1 MCARLGLVPDVQLH
15 EHLTARLEAF
25 ARDQVVERADR
36 TCDLFLALVR
46 REGALVHD
54 ERGLAV
60 GGRALAGPLGREL
73 LNLAADSAGLMAV
86 LFVQEKA
93 VAASASFAGDVAGL
107 ALPRDLATVCVMRG
121 ETFGGTADI
130 HDRKFLLNAK
140 PIQVGG
146 DAVGV
151 IACGVP
157 ASEGNAALLGLSSI
171 EAEIIALAD
180 QIQSERQRAVSD
192 FLKIIRSI
200 AKRIHLL
207 ALNASI
213 LSAQAGEH
221 GRGFAVVA
229 REIGDLA
236 ERTRQST
243 QELETEFL
251 GQQSKVEVERRQ
263 GGRRSA

>member
-1 MCARLGLVPDVQLH
+1 MG
-15 EHLTARLEAF
+15 
-25 ARDQVVERADR
+25 
-36 TCDLFLALVR
+36 
-46 REGALVHD
+46 
-54 ERGLAV
+54 
-60 GGRALAGPLGREL
+60 
-73 LNLAADSAGLMAV
+73 
-86 LFVQEKA
+86 EKA
-93 VAASASFAGDVAGL
+93 LAASASFANDSASLV
-107 ALPRDLATVCVMRG
+107 LPRDIATVCLMRG
-121 ETFGGTADI
+121 ETFGGTADLG
-130 HDRKFLLNAK
+130 DRRFLLNAR
-140 PIQVGG
+140 PIMVNGE
-146 DAVGV
+146 AVGAIV
-151 IACGVP
+151 CGVP
-157 ASEGNAALLGLSSI
+157 SNEGNAALQGLSSI

-213 LSAQAGEH
+213 LSAQAGEA

-251 GQQSKVEVERRQ
+251 GQQAKVDIERRQ

>member
-1 MCARLGLVPDVQLH
+1 VPDVQLH

-25 ARDQVVERADR
+25 ARDQVIERADR
-36 TCDLFLALVR
+36 ACELFLALCR
-46 REGALVHD
+46 REGSLSSD
-54 ERGLAV
+54 DRGIAA
-60 GGRALAGPLGREL
+60 GGRPLSGPIGREL
-73 LNLAADSAGLMAV
+73 LTLVAESAGMVTV
-86 LFVQEKA
+86 LYAGERA
-93 VAASASFAGDVAGL
+93 IAASASLGVDL
-107 ALPRDLATVCVMRG
+107 ASAPLPRELQTVCVMRG
-121 ETFGGTADI
+121 ETFGGAVDLG
-130 HDRKFLLNAK
+130 DRRFLAGAK
-140 PIQVGG
+140 PVLAGG

-151 IACGVP
+151 IFAGVP
-157 ASEGNAALLGLSSI
+157 AAEGNAALLGLSSI
-171 EAEIIALAD
+171 EAEIITLAD

-243 QELETEFL
+243 QELESEFL
-251 GQQSKVEVERRQ
+251 GQQKKVEVERRQ
-263 GGRRSA
+263 GGRRAS

>member
-1 MCARLGLVPDVQLH
+1 MPDVQLH

-36 TCDLFLALVR
+36 TCELFLALVR
-46 REGALVHD
+46 REGSLVHD

-60 GGRALAGPLGREL
+60 GGRALSGPLGREL

-86 LFVQEKA
+86 LFSGEKA
-93 VAASASFAGDVAGL
+93 LAASASFAVDSTNLV
-107 ALPRDLATVCVMRG
+107 LPRDVATVCLMRG
-121 ETFGGTADI
+121 ETFGGTAELGE
-130 HDRKFLLNAK
+130 RRFLLNAK
-140 PIQVGG
+140 PIIVSGESIG
-146 DAVGV
+146 AIV
-151 IACGVP
+151 CGVP
-157 ASEGNAALLGLSSI
+157 SNEGNAALQGLSSI

-213 LSAQAGEH
+213 LSAQAGEA

-251 GQQSKVEVERRQ
+251 GQQAKVDIERRQ
-263 GGRRSA
+263 GGRR

>member
-1 MCARLGLVPDVQLH
+1 VPDIQLH

-36 TCDLFLALVR
+36 TCDLFLALIR

-54 ERGLAV
+54 ERGLSV
-60 GGRALAGPLGREL
+60 GGRSLSGPIGREL
-73 LNLAADSAGLMAV
+73 LNLAADSAGLIAV
-86 LFVQEKA
+86 LFVGDRA
-93 VAASASFAGDVAGL
+93 VAASASLTGDPSALV
-107 ALPRDLATVCVMRG
+107 LPRELATVCLMRG
-121 ETFGGTADI
+121 ETFAGTAELGE
-130 HDRKFLLNAK
+130 RGYLLNAK
-140 PIQVGG
+140 PIVVGNEPV
-146 DAVGV
+146 AVIV
-151 IACGVP
+151 CGAP
-157 ASEGNAALLGLSSI
+157 TSEGNAALQGLSSI

-243 QELETEFL
+243 QELESEFL
-251 GQQSKVEVERRQ
+251 GQGSRVDVERRQ

>member
-1 MCARLGLVPDVQLH
+1 MPDVQLH

-36 TCDLFLALVR
+36 TCELFLAMVR
-46 REGALVHD
+46 REGSLVND

-60 GGRALAGPLGREL
+60 GGRSLSGPLGREL
-73 LNLAADSAGLMAV
+73 LNLAADSAGLMAI
-86 LFVQEKA
+86 LFGPERA
-93 VAASASFAGDVAGL
+93 LAASASFAGDL
-107 ALPRDLATVCVMRG
+107 MTLPLPRDIATVCLMRG
-121 ETFGGTADI
+121 ETFGGTAELGE
-130 HDRKFLLNAK
+130 RKFLVNAK
-140 PIQVGG
+140 PILVAG
-146 DAVGV
+146 DPVAV

-157 ASEGNAALLGLSSI
+157 ATEGNAALLGLSSI
-171 EAEIIALAD
+171 ETEIIALAD

-251 GQQSKVEVERRQ
+251 GQQSKVDVERRQ
-263 GGRRSA
+263 GGRSRTA

>member
-1 MCARLGLVPDVQLH
+1 MPDVQLH

-36 TCDLFLALVR
+36 CCELFLALVR
-46 REGALVHD
+46 REGTLVHD

-60 GGRALAGPLGREL
+60 GGRSLSGPVGREL
-73 LNLAADSAGLMAV
+73 LNLSADSAGLMAV
-86 LFVQEKA
+86 LFGAERA
-93 VAASASFAGDVAGL
+93 IAASASFPSDATTL
-107 ALPRDLATVCVMRG
+107 LLPRDVATVCLMRN
-121 ETFGGTADI
+121 ETFGGVVELG
-130 HDRKFLLNAK
+130 DRKYLVNAK
-140 PIQVGG
+140 PIAVTGN
-146 DAVGV
+146 DAVAV
-151 IACGVP
+151 IACGLP

-251 GQQSKVEVERRQ
+251 GQQSQVPIERRQ
-263 GGRRSA
+263 GGRARPAD

>member
-1 MCARLGLVPDVQLH
+1 MPDIQLH

-36 TCDLFLALVR
+36 TCDLFLSLVR

-54 ERGLAV
+54 DRGLSA
-60 GGRALAGPLGREL
+60 GGRSLAGPLGREL
-73 LNLAADSAGLMAV
+73 LNLAADSGGLTGI
-86 LFVQEKA
+86 LFVGERA
-93 VAASASFAGDVAGL
+93 VVASASFGADPGTL
-107 ALPRDLATVCVMRG
+107 TLPREIATVCLMRN
-121 ETFGGTADI
+121 ETFGGTAELG
-130 HDRKFLLNAK
+130 DRSYLLNAK
-140 PIQVGG
+140 PIVVGSEP
-146 DAVGV
+146 VGV
-151 IACGVP
+151 VVCGVP
-157 ASEGNAALLGLSSI
+157 TNEGNAALQGLSSI

-251 GQQSKVEVERRQ
+251 GQTKIAVERRQ

>member
-1 MCARLGLVPDVQLH
+1 VPDVKLH

-25 ARDQVVERADR
+25 ARDQVIERADR
-36 TCDLFLALVR
+36 ACDLFLALAR
-46 REGALVHD
+46 REGALTAD
-54 ERGLAV
+54 ERGLHV
-60 GGRALAGPLGREL
+60 GGRSLAGPIGREL
-73 LNLAADSAGLMAV
+73 LTLAADSGGLTAV
-86 LFVQEKA
+86 LYLGQRA
-93 VAASASFAGDVAGL
+93 IAGSASLGV
-107 ALPRDLATVCVMRG
+107 DLSAVPLSRELETVCLMRA
-121 ETFGGTADI
+121 EAFGGTADLGE
-130 HDRKFLLNAK
+130 RRFLAAAK
-140 PIQVGG
+140 PVVVGG
-146 DAVGV
+146 EAVGV
-151 IACGVP
+151 LVAGVP
-157 ASEGNAALLGLSSI
+157 AGEGNAALLGLSSI

-243 QELETEFL
+243 QELESEFL
-251 GQQSKVEVERRQ
+251 GQQKDIETERRQ

>member
-1 MCARLGLVPDVQLH
+1 VKLH
-15 EHLTARLEAF
+15 EHLTARLEEF
-25 ARDQVVERADR
+25 ARDQVIERADR
-36 TCDLFLALVR
+36 ACDLFLALAR
-46 REGALVHD
+46 REGAITSD

-60 GGRALAGPLGREL
+60 AGRSLSGPIGREL
-73 LNLAADSAGLMAV
+73 LTLVSDGAGLSAV
-86 LFVQEKA
+86 LFAGQKA
-93 VAASASFAGDVAGL
+93 IAASASLDTDTATL
-107 ALPRDLATVCVMRG
+107 ALPRDVETSCLVRG
-121 ETFGGTADI
+121 EAFGGAI
-130 HDRKFLLNAK
+130 EVGERRMLAAAK
-140 PIQVGG
+140 PIVIGG

-151 IACGVP
+151 VLAGVP
-157 ASEGNAALLGLSSI
+157 VGEGNAALLGLSSI
-171 EAEIIALAD
+171 EADIIALAD

-243 QELETEFL
+243 QELESDFL
-251 GQQSKVEVERRQ
+251 GQQKNVEQERRQ

>member
-1 MCARLGLVPDVQLH
+1 VPDVQLH
-15 EHLTARLEAF
+15 EHLTARLEGF

-36 TCDLFLALVR
+36 CCELFLSLVR
-46 REGALVHD
+46 REGALQND
-54 ERGLAV
+54 DRGLAV
-60 GGRALAGPLGREL
+60 GGRSLSGPIGREL
-73 LNLAADSAGLMAV
+73 LNLSADSAGMMSI
-86 LFVQEKA
+86 LFGAERA
-93 VAASASFAGDVAGL
+93 IAASASFPVDVGGVL
-107 ALPRDLATVCVMRG
+107 LPRDIATVCLMRN
-121 ETFGGTADI
+121 ETFGGVVEI
-130 HDRKFLLNAK
+130 GDRKFLVNAK
-140 PIQVGG
+140 PI
-146 DAVGV
+146 AVNGSDPVAV
-151 IACGVP
+151 IACGMP

-251 GQQSKVEVERRQ
+251 GQQSTVAVERRQ
-263 GGRRSA
+263 GGRRAS

>member
-1 MCARLGLVPDVQLH
+1 VPDIQLH

-36 TCDLFLALVR
+36 ACDLFLALVR

-54 ERGLAV
+54 ERGLAA
-60 GGRALAGPLGREL
+60 GGRSLAGPLGREL
-73 LNLAADSAGLMAV
+73 LNLVAESGGLSLL
-86 LFVQEKA
+86 LFVGERA
-93 VAASASFAGDVAGL
+93 VAASASFVGDPGSV
-107 ALPRDLATVCVMRG
+107 ALPREIATVCSMRG
-121 ETFGGTADI
+121 ETFGGTAEI
-130 HDRKFLLNAK
+130 GERSFLVSAK
-140 PIQVGG
+140 PIVVGSEP
-146 DAVGV
+146 VGV
-151 IACGVP
+151 VVCGAP
-157 ASEGNAALLGLSSI
+157 TNEGNAALQGLSSI

-243 QELETEFL
+243 QELESEFL
-251 GQQSKVEVERRQ
+251 GQARVDIERRQ

>member
-1 MCARLGLVPDVQLH
+1 MPDVQLH

-36 TCDLFLALVR
+36 TCELFLALVK
-46 REGALVHD
+46 REGSLVND

-60 GGRALAGPLGREL
+60 GGRALSGPIGREL

-86 LFVQEKA
+86 LFSGEKA
-93 VAASASFAGDVAGL
+93 IAASASFANDWSNL
-107 ALPRDLATVCVMRG
+107 TLPRDIATVCLMRG
-121 ETFGGTADI
+121 ETFGGTGELAE
-130 HDRKFLLNAK
+130 RKFLLNAK
-140 PIQVGG
+140 PVMVGG

-151 IACGVP
+151 IVCGVP
-157 ASEGNAALLGLSSI
+157 ANEGNAALLGLSSI

-213 LSAQAGEH
+213 LSAQAGEA

-243 QELETEFL
+243 QELESEFL
-251 GQQSKVEVERRQ
+251 GQQSKVDVERRQ